1 LDVFG
6 TSMTL
11 FHYYTYFKSFREF
24 DKIQLAVASVFLGC
38 KLHSIF
44 LNIEE
49 AHKDYNELKASSLG
63 MNGSLN
69 QMPFDVVKFEIELL
83 NILGFELEIPTPYG
97 YIIEYARKL
106 KLIDTEKERIIN
118 IAFNIAHDS
127 YRRPVSVYY
136 TPKQIAL
143 ACLYIAINLTHEEG
157 MQVSE
162 LPNAEIYNIHEIN
175 KCTDVLLSLFEDR
188 LRISK

>member
-1 LDVFG
+1 
-6 TSMTL
+6 MTL